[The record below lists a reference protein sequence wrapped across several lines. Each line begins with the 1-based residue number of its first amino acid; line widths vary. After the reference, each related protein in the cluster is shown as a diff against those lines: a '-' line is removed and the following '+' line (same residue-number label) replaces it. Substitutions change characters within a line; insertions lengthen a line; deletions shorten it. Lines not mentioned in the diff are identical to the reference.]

1 MEPYSFDK
9 IASEANFHERNRPA
23 SLARL
28 SDWNTRLCD
37 VSTPL
42 KMYAEAFARTLET
55 LTTYPDAEQTKEL
68 CEQIKLALH
77 NRSIAIQDLYLYGS
91 ATQAINMLFFALS
104 KHYPRARFIFLNPG
118 YFSVKTSAEAFGLT
132 QETLYR
138 LSKDRFSIPLD
149 RVESVRNKYANDP
162 FGKVCAVMI
171 TEPTYSSGVRQSTES
186 LRNIASYCSEHGLLL
201 IIDGAFSGL
210 IWGHEPQWLDADLL
224 SLLTDEHV
232 VLVDS
237 IAKNLFFLN
246 TKIGVLYGPPW
257 LIDIA
262 TKGAGQLAGN
272 ITALQQQLALSVF
285 SQSYLEDVRRVCQD
299 NIERFKKR
307 FGHLEQLAA
316 DTPYRLLRPESGYH
330 TMAVR
335 TDCTIGNAD
344 VVTWSRNLISKGIY
358 PLPGHAFGYS
368 ADDNFCFRISLAKQH
383 DDLHFKTVFQQPIR

>member
-9 IASEANFHERNRPA
+9 IASEAKLYECNWPA
-23 SLARL
+23 PLARL

-68 CEQIKLALH
+68 CEQIKLTLQD
-77 NRSIAIQDLYLYGS
+77 RSITIQDLYLYGS

-104 KHYPRARFIFLNPG
+104 KHYPGARFIFLNPG

-132 QETLYR
+132 QETIYR
-138 LSKDRFSIPLD
+138 LSKDRFDIPLD
-149 RVESVRNKYANDP
+149 KVESVRKKYENDS

-171 TEPTYSSGVRQSTES
+171 TEPTYSSGVRQSTQS
-186 LRNIASYCSEHGLLL
+186 LRNIASYCSNHGLLL

-210 IWGHEPQWLDADLL
+210 VWGHEPQWLDADLL
-224 SLLTDEHV
+224 SLLKDEHV

-246 TKIGVLYGPPW
+246 TKIGVLYGPQW
-257 LIDIA
+257 LISIA

-272 ITALQQQLALSVF
+272 ITALQQQLALSAF
-285 SQSYLEDVRRVCQD
+285 SQSYLADVRRACQD
-299 NIERFKKR
+299 NIERFEKR
-307 FGHLEQLAA
+307 FRHIEQLTAN
-316 DTPYRLLRPESGYH
+316 TPYTLRRPESGYH

-344 VVTWSRNLISKGIY
+344 VVSWSRNLITKGIY
-358 PLPGHAFGYS
+358 ALPGHAFGYS
-368 ADDNFCFRISLAKQH
+368 AEDNFCFRISLAKQH
-383 DDLHFKTVFQQPIR
+383 DDLNLKTVFQHAIK